1 MKSKTK
7 TILIFAAILAAVF
20 LIAFLDGGAVQS
32 AADKEEEGTL
42 IGAFVSEEDLD
53 IGGDLAVSA
62 AGEFVWKAGRLYMDT
77 DEDWWAL
84 KDRGGGIYCTMEPD
98 ARYGEE
104 DAKSPNITI
113 FGALGAPKIVIFG
126 ALGAPLGK
134 AGIDDDNGVR
144 TTDIDLSGEVYACG
158 DRQVIFKL
166 YPIYQTSDG
175 RIYLTRGNSMGMSG
189 SDGASMTHTLT
200 RDKTETIGGKSERV
214 KVRVAITAVSRPTPT
229 KFTVAHMDENDD
241 LLKLEEFAPDAL
253 PESITAAPGAAYLI
267 GTSYGQDG
275 DGETAEYDICSRS
288 NDSAPYAYSNL
299 NTFRYQDGKLCSI
312 SIKVNWG
319 EGTV

>member
-32 AADKEEEGTL
+32 SADEEEEGTL

-53 IGGDLAVSA
+53 IDDLEITATGKVR
-62 AGEFVWKAGRLYMDT
+62 WKQGRLYMDT

-84 KDRGGGIYCTMEPD
+84 KDRGSGIYCTMEPD
-98 ARYGEE
+98 SRDGEE
-104 DAKSPNITI
+104 DAKSPCITN
-113 FGALGAPKIVIFG
+113 FGTLGAPQ
-126 ALGAPLGK
+126 GK
-134 AGIDDDNGVR
+134 TAIDNDNGVR

-158 DRQVIFKL
+158 SRHVIFKF

-189 SDGASMTHTLT
+189 ADGVSVTHTLT
-200 RDKTETIGGKSERV
+200 SDKTETIGGKSERV

-267 GTSYGQDG
+267 GTNYGQDW
-275 DGETAEYDICSRS
+275 DGETAEYSICNR
-288 NDSAPYAYSNL
+288 DGRIQPPL
-299 NTFRYQDGKLCSI
+299 DTFAYQDGKLKAVSI
-312 SIKVNWG
+312 WVNWE
-319 EGTV
+319 EGAA

>member
-32 AADKEEEGTL
+32 AADEEEEGTL
-42 IGAFVSEEDLD
+42 IGAFVSEEDID

-62 AGEFVWKAGRLYMDT
+62 AGKFVWKTGRLYMEAD
-77 DEDWWAL
+77 DWSAL
-84 KDRGGGIYCTMEPD
+84 GERGGGIYCTMEPD

-104 DAKSPNITI
+104 DAKSPNIT
-113 FGALGAPKIVIFG
+113 IFG

-175 RIYLTRGNSMGMSG
+175 I
-189 SDGASMTHTLT
+189 THTLT
-200 RDKTETIGGKSERV
+200 SDKTETIGGKSERV

-288 NDSAPYAYSNL
+288 NDSAPYSYSNL
-299 NTFRYQDGKLCSI
+299 DTFRYQDGKLCSI

-319 EGTV
+319 EGTA

>member
-32 AADKEEEGTL
+32 AADEEEEGTL
-42 IGAFVSEEDLD
+42 IGAFVSEKNID

-62 AGEFVWKAGRLYMDT
+62 AGKFVWKAGRLYMEADA
-77 DEDWWAL
+77 WSARGA
-84 KDRGGGIYCTMEPD
+84 RGGGRYGPMEPD

-104 DAKSPNITI
+104 DAKSPNIT
-113 FGALGAPKIVIFG
+113 IFG

-189 SDGASMTHTLT
+189 ADGASITHTLT
-200 RDKTETIGGKSERV
+200 SDKTETIGGKSERV
-214 KVRVAITAVSRPTPT
+214 KVRVAITVAARPTPT
-229 KFTVAHMDENDD
+229 KFTVAHMDENDN

-253 PESITAAPGAAYLI
+253 PESITPAPGAAYLI
-267 GTSYGQDG
+267 GTSYGQDW
-275 DGETAEYDICSRS
+275 DGETAEYGICNR
-288 NDSAPYAYSNL
+288 DGRIQPPL
-299 NTFRYQDGKLCSI
+299 DTFAYQDGKLKAVCI
-312 SIKVNWG
+312 RVNWK
-319 EGTV
+319 EGAA

>member
-1 MKSKTK
+1 
-7 TILIFAAILAAVF
+7 
-20 LIAFLDGGAVQS
+20 
-32 AADKEEEGTL
+32 
-42 IGAFVSEEDLD
+42 
-53 IGGDLAVSA
+53 
-62 AGEFVWKAGRLYMDT
+62 
-77 DEDWWAL
+77 
-84 KDRGGGIYCTMEPD
+84 MEPD

-104 DAKSPNITI
+104 DAKSPNIT
-113 FGALGAPKIVIFG
+113 IFG

-189 SDGASMTHTLT
+189 ADGASMTHTLT
-200 RDKTETIGGKSERV
+200 SDKTETIGGKSERV
-214 KVRVAITAVSRPTPT
+214 KVRVAITVAARPTPT

-288 NDSAPYAYSNL
+288 NDSAPYAYSKL
-299 NTFRYQDGKLCSI
+299 DTFRYQDGKLCSI

-319 EGTV
+319 EGTA

>member
-1 MKSKTK
+1 M
-7 TILIFAAILAAVF
+7 
-20 LIAFLDGGAVQS
+20 QS
-32 AADKEEEGTL
+32 AADEEEEGTL

-53 IGGDLAVSA
+53 IDDLEVTAT
-62 AGEFVWKAGRLYMDT
+62 GKIQWKRGRLYAEKWEKSWRFPDLP
-77 DEDWWAL
+77 D
-84 KDRGGGIYCTMEPD
+84 GGGIFSVLPMES
-98 ARYGEE
+98 E
-104 DAKSPNITI
+104 DANGETESPLLNSD
-113 FGALGAPKIVIFG
+113 FPEIVYIG
-126 ALGAPLGK
+126 SLGK
-134 AGIDDDNGVR
+134 ADGRSNVNRGNGVR

-158 DRQVIFKL
+158 SRHVIFKF

-200 RDKTETIGGKSERV
+200 SDKTETIGGKSERV

-253 PESITAAPGAAYLI
+253 PESITAADGAAYLI

-275 DGETAEYDICSRS
+275 DGETAEYSICNR
-288 NDSAPYAYSNL
+288 DGRIQPPL
-299 NTFRYQDGKLCSI
+299 DTFAYQDGKLKAASI
-312 SIKVNWG
+312 WVNWE
-319 EGTV
+319 EGAA

>member
-20 LIAFLDGGAVQS
+20 LIAFLDGSAMQS
-32 AADKEEEGTL
+32 AAEEEEEGTL
-42 IGAFVSEEDLD
+42 IGAFVSEENLD
-53 IGGDLAVSA
+53 IDDLEITAT
-62 AGEFVWKAGRLYMDT
+62 GKIQWKRGRLYMET
-77 DEDWWAL
+77 DDWSAL
-84 KDRGGGIYCTMEPD
+84 GERGGGIYCTMEPD

-104 DAKSPNITI
+104 DAKSPNIT
-113 FGALGAPKIVIFG
+113 IFG

-158 DRQVIFKL
+158 DRQVIFNF

-189 SDGASMTHTLT
+189 ADGASITHTLT
-200 RDKTETIGGKSERV
+200 SDKTETIGGKSERV
-214 KVRVAITAVSRPTPT
+214 KVRVAITVAARPTPT

-267 GTSYGQDG
+267 GTSYGQDR
-275 DGETAEYDICSRS
+275 DGETAEYTISSRS
-288 NDSAPYAYSNL
+288 NDSAPYAYSKL

-312 SIKVNWG
+312 SIPVKWG
-319 EGTV
+319 EGEA